1 VEPKAANDAACQN
14 FEDEGHWFI
23 ALETAAQAT

>member
-1 VEPKAANDAACQN
+1 MMPPARK

-23 ALETAAQAT
+23 ALETAAQATLQRI